1 MSMNRREFLT
11 AMAAAATVPV
21 AAGVAQAVQDMP
33 PLVSFVPGPV
43 RADDFFGTSPGMSVG
58 DTIESGGERF
68 VVTALSRG
76 VSGLIPTRG

>member
-21 AAGVAQAVQDMP
+21 AAGVARAVQRP
-33 PLVSFVPGPV
+33 TRP
-43 RADDFFGTSPGMSVG
+43 AAQEAEFFGTSPAMQVG

-68 VVTALSRG
+68 VVTA
-76 VSGLIPTRG
+76 VSGGISGQIPTRG